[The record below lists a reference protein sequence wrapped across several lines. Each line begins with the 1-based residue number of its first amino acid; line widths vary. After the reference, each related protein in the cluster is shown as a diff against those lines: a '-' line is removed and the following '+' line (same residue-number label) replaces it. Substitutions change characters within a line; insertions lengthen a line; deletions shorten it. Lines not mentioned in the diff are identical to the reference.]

1 MISSQTNLRTT
12 YIFEFWLIVAR
23 PINWYAFISSILLHR
38 NATTLERESSLT
50 TMSTAS
56 VAAKFVNES
65 FSMIIVT
72 LYVELDEYFS
82 SARYTLHIYVGNF
95 KLQFCDPNVRLSYVW
110 DVFCT
115 RAKGQKFLN
124 SIGKRV

>member
-1 MISSQTNLRTT
+1 MISSQRNLRTT
-12 YIFEFWLIVAR
+12 YIFGFWLIVAR
-23 PINWYAFISSILLHR
+23 RINWYAFISSILLHC
-38 NATTLERESSLT
+38 NATTCESSLT
-50 TMSTAS
+50 TTSTAS

-65 FSMIIVT
+65 LFMIIVT
-72 LYVELDEYFS
+72 LYVEFDEYFS
-82 SARYTLHIYVGNF
+82 SARYTLHIYIENF
-95 KLQFCDPNVRLSYVW
+95 KSQFRDPSVRLSYVW